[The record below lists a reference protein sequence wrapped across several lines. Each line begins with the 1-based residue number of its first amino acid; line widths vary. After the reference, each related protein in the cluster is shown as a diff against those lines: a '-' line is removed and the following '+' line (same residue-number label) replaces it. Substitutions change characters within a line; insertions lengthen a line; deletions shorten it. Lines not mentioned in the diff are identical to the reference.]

1 MEIDEIPLREGVGG
15 VYLVRVD
22 DRLGDEDSHDRF
34 CVTAVRRRG
43 VALGNYGRYELVTE
57 RNLDDA
63 PPADESAE
71 VFGHEIRE
79 PFGIEGVVG
88 DDGFEEHAPI
98 LPREAEWARGNRAK
112 PRAGREKGSFRF

>member
-1 MEIDEIPLREGVGG
+1 MEVDEIPFRKRVGRLD
-15 VYLVRVD
+15 LVRVD
-22 DRLGDEDSHDRF
+22 DRVGDEDR
-34 CVTAVRRRG
+34 
-43 VALGNYGRYELVTE
+43 NYGFRLGAVGRRSVGFGNHGGHELVTE

-88 DDGFEEHAPI
+88 NDGFEEHAPI
-98 LPREAEWARGNRAK
+98 LPRDAEWARGNTI
-112 PRAGREKGSFRF
+112 SFPYRRSSNEN